1 METHKKI
8 VLLTGMFLVLIS
20 VLSISLYSV
29 LSEPL
34 QRIFSFYLL
43 VPTAWTSLAG
53 CFWVLY
59 SVWKFHKT
67 IERTREE
74 VEHKLGLDTIRAI
87 TPVLR
92 RAEERFDALTPE
104 QKTQLIGLLNRGID
118 LAFSKLEGLVEKPP
132 IEPPKGLRRR

>member
-1 METHKKI
+1 LETRKKI

-20 VLSISLYSV
+20 VLSISLYPV
-29 LSEPL
+29 LPEPL
-34 QRIFSFYLL
+34 QRSFFFYLL
-43 VPTAWTSLAG
+43 VVSAWTSLAG
-53 CFWVLY
+53 CYWALY
-59 SVWKFHKT
+59 SVWKFYK
-67 IERTREE
+67 IVEQTREE

>member
-1 METHKKI
+1 M
-8 VLLTGMFLVLIS
+8 
-20 VLSISLYSV
+20 
-29 LSEPL
+29 
-34 QRIFSFYLL
+34 
-43 VPTAWTSLAG
+43 
-53 CFWVLY
+53 LY